1 MSVRARHAPRRP
13 RPALH
18 LSRPSVLEVLGA
30 VAEDQGAQVA
40 TLLGHKMAIF
50 KPQLHCRSGTAWGVH
65 AAPRF
70 RVDRYA
76 MAVFAPGRWWDE
88 KFKKY

>member
-1 MSVRARHAPRRP
+1 M
-13 RPALH
+13 
-18 LSRPSVLEVLGA
+18 
-30 VAEDQGAQVA
+30 A
-40 TLLGHKMAIF
+40 TLLGHKMATF